1 MDRLRGK
8 GADAAP
14 HRAPAGEGEANLGI
28 GGAGDRTEQV
38 GRDDADFM
46 PRAAQLAD
54 RRLQCADDAVDLRLP
69 RVGDD
74 QYPHSAAGSASLVV
88 ALRAAPSTAQGRT
101 FDQESGGEG
110 KGGAGR

>member
-1 MDRLRGK
+1 MVMCCFSNEAATTDIYTYWHTLTLHDDLPVLRGK

-14 HRAPAGEGEANLGI
+14 HRAAAGEGEANHGI

-54 RRLQCADDAVDLRLP
+54 RRLQCADDAVDQL
-69 RVGDD
+69 G
-74 QYPHSAAGSASLVV
+74 
-88 ALRAAPSTAQGRT
+88 RAHV
-101 FDQESGGEG
+101 
-110 KGGAGR
+110 